1 MLTKNEP
8 DSQRATATSVQ
19 THSYAS
25 LVDDGPMLPPKNSVT
40 PAKAGAHSRNGS
52 RPAPGRRWRRRGI
65 ESECVRA
72 LIVVPAKA
80 GIPGTARPQPL
91 PPAQVRTCPWRKQ
104 GGRLKAF
111 AAATITHSVPA
122 LSALLAIPL
131 LDEWPNETDW
141 VGIVLISAGVYLT
154 SGGPLPRWNL

>member
-80 GIPGTARPQPL
+80 GIQGRQGRSRCPCSSQNLPL
-91 PPAQVRTCPWRKQ
+91 AKAGGQAQGVR
-104 GGRLKAF
+104 GG
-111 AAATITHSVPA
+111 
-122 LSALLAIPL
+122 
-131 LDEWPNETDW
+131 D
-141 VGIVLISAGVYLT
+141 
-154 SGGPLPRWNL
+154 

>member
-80 GIPGTARPQPL
+80 GI
-91 PPAQVRTCPWRKQ
+91 Q
-104 GGRLKAF
+104 GRQGR
-111 AAATITHSVPA
+111 SRC
-122 LSALLAIPL
+122 PL
-131 LDEWPNETDW
+131 LKSELAPGESR
-141 VGIVLISAGVYLT
+141 GAG
-154 SGGPLPRWNL
+154 SRRSR